1 MGFQPRYYTL
11 PNGSTVY
18 FSDTIPSAEG
28 SGVIANV
35 GDMCIVSSATASGA
49 ELAWM
54 CIKAGSPGTWVVC
67 ARGVQ
72 EYIFG
77 PLAAASTGQSIV
89 LPGGTWQVAGVTA
102 TATAAGGA
110 AGTVDVEYLTGT
122 TAAGSG
128 TAQLTAALAIGN
140 TYTPNTVLTGT
151 VISPPTAMA
160 GGTGRLGIFFAG
172 SIVALAN
179 LYVKVSLQKIS

>member
-67 ARGVQ
+67 ASGVQ
-72 EYIFG
+72 EYIFYCLP
-77 PLAAASTGQSIV
+77 PLRLASHGSSRRY
-89 LPGGTWQVAGVTA
+89 VAGS
-102 TATAAGGA
+102 
-110 AGTVDVEYLTGT
+110 
-122 TAAGSG
+122 SG
-128 TAQLTAALAIGN
+128 YSYSYRWWWSFG
-140 TYTPNTVLTGT
+140 YG
-151 VISPPTAMA
+151 
-160 GGTGRLGIFFAG
+160 
-172 SIVALAN
+172 
-179 LYVKVSLQKIS
+179 